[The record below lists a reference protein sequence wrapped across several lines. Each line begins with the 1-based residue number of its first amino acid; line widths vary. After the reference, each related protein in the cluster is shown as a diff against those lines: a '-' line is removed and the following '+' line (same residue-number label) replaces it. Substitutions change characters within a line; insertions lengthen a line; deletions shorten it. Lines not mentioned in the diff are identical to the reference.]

1 MIALDFLVRQGAF
14 TVEIRESLPAIA
26 TAITGPSGA
35 GKTTIVEAVAGLRR
49 PERGLIRI
57 GDRVVFDRAAGI
69 DVPPR
74 ARRVGYVP
82 QDVAL
87 FPHLD
92 VDANIAYGARPAT
105 NGHRD
110 RILRLTGAQSLL
122 GRRVDG
128 LSGGE
133 RQRVALA
140 RALMTDPQVLL
151 LDEPFAALDATARA
165 QVAADLAAIR
175 DDLALPLLIVS
186 HSSDDVTALAEWVI
200 DVAAGRVVSSSART
214 GS

>member
-1 MIALDFLVRQGAF
+1 VITLDFLVRQGGFA
-14 TVEIRESLPAIA
+14 VEIHESLPAMA

-35 GKTTIVEAVAGLRR
+35 GKTTIIEAVAGLRH
-49 PERGLIRI
+49 PERGVIRI
-57 GDRVVFDRAAGI
+57 GDRVVFDRALGI

-74 ARRVGYVP
+74 DRRVGYVP

-92 VDANIAYGARPAT
+92 VAANIAYGARPAT

-110 RILRLTGAQSLL
+110 RILQLTGAHSLL

-165 QVAADLAAIR
+165 QVAADVAAIR
-175 DDLALPLLIVS
+175 DDLSLPLLIVS

-200 DVAAGRVVSSSART
+200 DVASGRVVSSGARPR
-214 GS
+214 G

>member
-1 MIALDFLVRQGAF
+1 MIVLDFALRQGSF
-14 TVEIRESLPAIA
+14 LVEIHESLPAMA

-49 PERGLIRI
+49 PDSGTIRI
-57 GDRVVFDRAAGI
+57 GDRVVFDAAARI
-69 DVPPR
+69 DVPPQS
-74 ARRVGYVP
+74 RRVGYVP

-92 VDANIAYGARPAT
+92 VDANIAYGARDETRA
-105 NGHRD
+105 HRE
-110 RILRLTGAQSLL
+110 RILRLTGAHALL

-140 RALMTDPQVLL
+140 RALVTDPAVLL
-151 LDEPFAALDATARA
+151 LDEPFAALDRTSRA

-175 DDLALPLLIVS
+175 DDLALPLIIVS
-186 HSSDDVTALAEWVI
+186 HSSDDVSVLADWVI
-200 DVAAGRVVSSSART
+200 DVAGGRVVSSQARVDR
-214 GS
+214 

>member
-1 MIALDFLVRQGAF
+1 MIALDFVIRQGAF
-14 TVEIRESLPAIA
+14 VVEIRESLPAMA

-35 GKTTIVEAVAGLRR
+35 GKTTIIEAVAGLRR
-49 PERGLIRI
+49 PAEGSIRI
-57 GDRVVFDRAAGI
+57 GDRVVFDHAVRL

-92 VDANIAYGARPAT
+92 VDANIAYGARSAT
-105 NGHRD
+105 GAHAD
-110 RILRLTGAQSLL
+110 RILRLTGAHALL
-122 GRRVDG
+122 GRRVAG

-140 RALMTDPQVLL
+140 RALMTDPEVLL

-165 QVAADLAAIR
+165 QVAADLSVIR
-175 DDLALPLLIVS
+175 DDLGLPLLIVS
-186 HSSDDVTALAEWVI
+186 HSSDDVTALAEWVV
-200 DVAAGRVVSSSART
+200 DVAAGCVVYSGPRAR
-214 GS
+214 S

>member
-1 MIALDFLVRQGAF
+1 MIALDFTVRQGAF
-14 TVEIRESLPAIA
+14 VVEIHESLPSMA

-35 GKTTIVEAVAGLRR
+35 GKTTIIEAVAGLRR
-49 PERGLIRI
+49 PGEGSIRI
-57 GDRVVFDRAAGI
+57 GDRVVFDYASHI

-92 VDANIAYGARPAT
+92 VDANIAYGARLAT
-105 NGHRD
+105 STHGD
-110 RILRLTGAQSLL
+110 RILRLTGAQALL

-140 RALMTDPQVLL
+140 RALMTDPEVLL

-165 QVAADLAAIR
+165 QVAADLSAIR
-175 DDLALPLLIVS
+175 DDLNLPLLIVS
-186 HSSDDVTALAEWVI
+186 HSSDDVTALAEWVV
-200 DVAAGRVVSSSART
+200 DVAAGRVVTSGPRQRR
-214 GS
+214 